1 MQVRGDFRTNPMNN
15 AELMSIMLSS
25 SAEEKKSS
33 KSGIKLRMEPSNVEN
48 CITFL
53 SDDQEKLPLHN
64 KIG

>member
-1 MQVRGDFRTNPMNN
+1 MNN

-53 SDDQEKLPLHN
+53 SDD
-64 KIG
+64 